1 MSKWKKV
8 TDPATIKVGD
18 QVKLADTW
26 ARVSG
31 DGRKQLTFFT
41 VESVSARVIDGY
53 MHEANGRTWY
63 VRKPKPAKDT
73 YYAELEAEVKELK
86 AERDE
91 THAQLD
97 DAMLTVAEQRTNI
110 ASLEKAIRSLNNYIN
125 RLESQKAE
133 PPTRP
138 DEPPDGSFFRVDRTG
153 ELFRTYGP
161 TGWREYLGV
170 GSPGIQRLWSGWSE
184 ITEPGDTITR
194 LELTEV
200 GDKRDSDA

>member
-1 MSKWKKV
+1 MGKKWERI
-8 TDPATIKVGD
+8 DPADVKVGD
-18 QVKLADTW
+18 
-26 ARVSG
+26 RVRTNAI
-31 DGRKQLTFFT
+31 DKPDAYDFT
-41 VESVSARVIDGY
+41 VIERGRQWIGIFALGPD
-53 MHEANGRTWY
+53 RTWY

-86 AERDE
+86 SERDE

-184 ITEPGDTITR
+184 ITEPGDTITM
-194 LELTEV
+194 LELVEV
-200 GDKRDSDA
+200 KS